1 MADMIYT
8 AQTSA
13 SSMMSSTS
21 TTGSVIPPNFAL
33 LYGAG
38 LITSF
43 SPCAL
48 GLLPVTMSYISTAA
62 GEREDK
68 TALFPTIAFAVGL
81 ASVFC
86 GLGLSAALLG
96 GVFGQA
102 GGGGILGPIGT
113 TLLAVG
119 SSGVSAA
126 MGLQILD
133 LIRIPLPSF
142 ELNVPVN
149 EVAVAGGPAMS
160 SIIIDEDGNI
170 SPAMFSEADATS
182 VNVSQ
187 SQKDDAMGLVRT
199 FILGASS
206 ALVASLNVPVNEVAV
221 AGGPAMSSIIIDEDG
236 NISPAMFSEASDQ
249 SVNVSQSQ
257 KDDAMG
263 LVRTFILGA
272 SSALVASPCATP
284 VLTSI
289 LGFVAAS
296 GNPTLGSGLLL
307 TYTAGYSTPLLVM
320 GATGGGALARAKAAA
335 DDGDESGGIMVTIGR
350 IVTPLTGSILIWYG
364 TTGMLTAMFG
374 DPSIAGL
381 L

>member
-170 SPAMFSEADATS
+170 SPAMFSEA
-182 VNVSQ
+182 
-187 SQKDDAMGLVRT
+187 
-199 FILGASS
+199 
-206 ALVASLNVPVNEVAV
+206 
-221 AGGPAMSSIIIDEDG
+221 
-236 NISPAMFSEASDQ
+236 SDQ